1 VRGIRYARIF
11 WIGAAGIL
19 VLAALVAIAAIARGD
34 FGDTDA
40 QILGTLFASLLAGAT
55 AISGLALVER
65 RTFVAFAWT
74 CIGVAAVAFVV
85 IGLAIWSDGDAVDWK
100 WAARAIVVLI
110 GLLIV
115 ATHRLLLQVDA
126 FRPLVVGTAAAAALA
141 TLLTCA
147 GIGADNRDSLWQFTA
162 ICWIAAGLGFLLLP
176 VLQRWRAAPHRVP
189 GIDRVIAQLDGV
201 ELVATRSESGLELR
215 LAPDERLLLRRRA

>member
-55 AISGLALVER
+55 AISGLALLER
-65 RTFVAFAWT
+65 RTLVAFAWT
-74 CIGVAAVAFVV
+74 CIGVATVTFVV
-85 IGLAIWSDGDAVDWK
+85 IGVAIWSDGDAVDWE

-115 ATHRLLLQVDA
+115 ATQRLLLKVDA

-141 TLLTCA
+141 TLLTCV
-147 GIGADNRDSLWQFTA
+147 GIGADNRDGLWQFTA

-176 VLQRWRAAPHRVP
+176 VLQRWRAAPPRVP